1 MGYKLCKTEERR
13 CIGGD
18 IKCVAGSYSNGF
30 YDAEKDEFRCLA
42 CSLKKKELKQYGKG
56 VEYGIQRI

>member
-1 MGYKLCKTEERR
+1 MKEKWDINCVECGAFILTEERR

-30 YDAEKDEFRCLA
+30 YDVEKDEFHC
-42 CSLKKKELKQYGKG
+42 
-56 VEYGIQRI
+56 